1 MDSRF
6 KVQSSEM
13 TGGNAVRTQEIEEE
27 KLFNVLFGISIFY
40 L

>member
-1 MDSRF
+1 MGSRF
-6 KVQSSEM
+6 KVQSSGM
-13 TGGNAVRTQEIEEE
+13 TGGNAFITQEIEEE